1 MPFDVV
7 LKDHA
12 DLLLKDLYNFR
23 EKLLRELSRPSG
35 NLEEQSNDKFITKL
49 AEVQG
54 CIHAAREYLG
64 KSI

>member
-1 MPFDVV
+1 MPFDAV

-23 EKLLRELSRPSG
+23 EKLLRELTRSSG
-35 NLEEQSNDKFITKL
+35 NIEEQFNDKIVTKL

-54 CIHAAREYLG
+54 CIQATREYLG
-64 KSI
+64 K